1 MPSAFVDG
9 NNPSFMNSAW
19 ADPILNCAE
28 AKALEARLFGGDEE
42 QEWAAMQCAGAAV
55 ARAALDDIEEIGG
68 FPDSG
73 RILVLAGKGHNGGDA
88 LLAAKA
94 ILDRFPATHAD
105 VLFISGERALRPLA
119 VRAWRELLQ
128 AAPQR
133 VWPLARIRPT
143 VGAQPCLRPSVAY
156 DICLDGVFGFQF
168 HAPVDAVTAA
178 VLQAVN
184 AHRHIRLRAAVD
196 LPSGVGEQSGDT
208 TFRADFTYATGSVK
222 TPLLEERNRDAA
234 GRLRYCD
241 LGFFAGPVAGVAD
254 PGLPAIASAK
264 AGPGSP
270 SPATAC
276 DPSVPSRASALPTE
290 PAHLGFF
297 GQVERVVPNALDW
310 VLKPSVLAPLA
321 GLRAPLSDKRTFG
334 HLFVVGGSR
343 SYPGAV
349 LMCARAALRSG
360 AGLVTAFV
368 PQSLVAAYAAA
379 APEAIWVGWPEAP
392 QGGLAL
398 EGLHLLRARL
408 ERATAFVIGSGLGS
422 EGESLALVGEIM
434 KLADV
439 PIALD
444 ADALHP
450 SVLAAVR
457 GKRVICLPHAGEF
470 RRLAGGRIADLPGG
484 HCGMGILP
492 MSGAPEI
499 TGGTRHSPKA
509 SSFAKAAE
517 DTTAGRPFA
526 PRPESAGEPGSDVL
540 RAVAR
545 ETNAVIVLKG
555 PVTRISDGERV
566 YHSFFGGPVL
576 ARGGSGDLLAG
587 LVGGLLAQAPGDPLL
602 AACRGVAWHG
612 MAADLLARD
621 RGQVAVQVTQLLDYL
636 PAALRKLAR

>member
-241 LGFFAGPVAGVAD
+241 LGFFD
-254 PGLPAIASAK
+254 PTYV
-264 AGPGSP
+264 GSP
-270 SPATAC
+270 LAGDSPLTG
-276 DPSVPSRASALPTE
+276 DPSVPSRASALPTD
-290 PAHLGFF
+290 F
-297 GQVERVVPNALDW
+297 